1 MTKLDDD
8 SDVYLAR
15 RKKRRSGSLN
25 RKFFQHGIIY
35 YNNYRKAQIGKYLI
49 NIKSMNILYSSG
61 VLSGLRKMVSGS
73 VNTPATVRENT
84 KTPVLSK
91 SAAKRK
97 FDSYEG
103 LSSKAK

>member
-1 MTKLDDD
+1 MICECCMVYTSDKFTAIWCKNVMCLNNNKIKLY
-8 SDVYLAR
+8 VP
-15 RKKRRSGSLN
+15 
-25 RKFFQHGIIY
+25 
-35 YNNYRKAQIGKYLI
+35 
-49 NIKSMNILYSSG
+49 ILG

-73 VNTPATVRENT
+73 VNTPATVNENG

-103 LSSKAK
+103 LSAKTK

>member
-1 MTKLDDD
+1 
-8 SDVYLAR
+8 
-15 RKKRRSGSLN
+15 
-25 RKFFQHGIIY
+25 
-35 YNNYRKAQIGKYLI
+35 
-49 NIKSMNILYSSG
+49 MNILYSSG